1 MKISKKAWLSTLTAG
16 ALVAGLATSSMA
28 AKNYEA
34 TFYVAA
40 MGGHF
45 AKAVCT
51 IDPAAETPITCNE
64 LTKIDI
70 GDSASHPVHDA
81 RIDYKDRDTMY
92 WSTYK
97 LDPATGKTHVGKTNL
112 KTGEVIL
119 DVDVPT
125 PANVQVTKKMYCAS
139 GQTKDYFMPITMA
152 NPAYIDVFAK
162 KDLTRKHTVFL
173 EGTEADPKVPYKYF
187 HGTTSPDMSKMLITI
202 NESDS
207 SSLADYGHGV
217 GKLHLKMLDAKALE
231 KGQVKLLASGVADG
245 NKNKTISFRQYW
257 SNDSSM
263 IANATGDIMFLID
276 ANTLETIDAE
286 TMPVLEETHDAMF
299 TPDDKYIVVT
309 SRTKAIFDEACQD
322 RTKPGP
328 DEYLMDGQLKL
339 YDVKAKTFVGK
350 PTSVCLACHDE
361 EIGTGPD
368 GVHAVLCG
376 LDAEYKK

>member
-1 MKISKKAWLSTLTAG
+1 MKISRKAWLSTITAG
-16 ALVAGLATSSMA
+16 ALAAGLATTGMA
-28 AKNYEA
+28 GQTYQS
-34 TFYVAA
+34 TFYVAG

-51 IDPAAETPITCNE
+51 IDPAAETPITCTE
-64 LTKIDI
+64 LTKVDI
-70 GDSASHPVHDA
+70 GTGESHPVHDA
-81 RIDYKDRDTMY
+81 RIDAKDRDTMF

-97 LDPATGKTHVGKTNL
+97 LDPATGKTHVGKTDL
-112 KTGEVIL
+112 RTGKVIQ

-125 PANVQVTKKMYCAS
+125 PAQVKLTKAMYCAS
-139 GQTKDYFMPITMA
+139 GQTADYFMPITMT

-162 KDLTRKHTVFL
+162 KDLQLKQRIFL

-207 SSLADYGHGV
+207 GSLDSYGNGV
-217 GKLHLKMLDAKALE
+217 GKLHMKILDAKALE

-245 NKNKTISFRQYW
+245 NKKKTISFRQYW
-257 SNDSSM
+257 SHDSSM
-263 IANATGDIMFLID
+263 IANATGDIMFLVD
-276 ANTLETIDAE
+276 AKTLEVMDAE
-286 TMPVLEETHDAMF
+286 TMPVLEETHDAIF
-299 TPDDKYIVVT
+299 TPDDKYIIAT
-309 SRTKAIFDEACQD
+309 SRTKAIFAENCQD

-339 YDVKAKTFVGK
+339 YDVKAKKFIGK
-350 PTSVCLACHDE
+350 ATSVCLACHDQ
-361 EIGTGPD
+361 EIGPGEE
-368 GVHAVLCG
+368 GVHAILCG

>member
-1 MKISKKAWLSTLTAG
+1 MKISKKAWLSTLGAG
-16 ALVAGLATSSMA
+16 VLVAGMATTSMA
-28 AKNYEA
+28 GKTYDA

-70 GDSASHPVHDA
+70 GDRNSHPVHDA
-81 RIDYKDRDTMY
+81 RIDAKDRNTMY
-92 WSTYK
+92 WSTYN
-97 LDPATGKTHVGKTNL
+97 LDPATGMTHVGKTDL
-112 KTGEVIL
+112 RTGKVIQ

-125 PANVQVTKKMYCAS
+125 PPQVQVSKKMYCAS
-139 GQTKDYFMPITMA
+139 GQTEDYFMPITMS

-162 KDLTRKHTVFL
+162 KDLSIKHRVFL
-173 EGTEADPKVPYKYF
+173 EGSEADPKVPYKYF
-187 HGTTSPDMSKMLITI
+187 HGTTSPDMTKMLITM

-207 SSLADYGHGV
+207 ASLADYGHGV

-231 KGQVKLLASGVADG
+231 KGKVKLLASGIADG
-245 NKNKTISFRQYW
+245 NKNTTISFRQYW

-263 IANATGDIMFLID
+263 IANATGDIMFLLD
-276 ANTLETIDAE
+276 AKTLETIDAE

-309 SRTKAIFDEACQD
+309 SRTKAIFDESCAD

-328 DEYLMDGQLKL
+328 NEYLMDGQLKL
-339 YDVKAKTFVGK
+339 YDVKAKTFTGK
-350 PTSVCLACHDE
+350 PTSVCLACHDK
-361 EIGTGPD
+361 EIGAGPD
-368 GVHAVLCG
+368 GVHAILCG
-376 LDAEYKK
+376 IDAEYKK

>member
-1 MKISKKAWLSTLTAG
+1 MKISKKALLSTVTATALTAG
-16 ALVAGLATSSMA
+16 IATGAMAGKT
-28 AKNYEA
+28 YEA

-51 IDPAAETPITCNE
+51 IDPAKESPITCNE

-70 GDSASHPVHDA
+70 GDGESHPVHDA
-81 RIDYKDRDTMY
+81 RIDYKDRNTMY

-97 LDPATGKTHVGKTNL
+97 LDPATGKTHVGKTDL
-112 KTGEVIL
+112 RTGEVIM
-119 DVDVPT
+119 DVNVPT
-125 PANVQVTKKMYCAS
+125 PKQVKVTKKMYCAS
-139 GQTKDYFMPITMA
+139 GQTKDYFMPITMS
-152 NPAYIDVFAK
+152 NPAYIDVFTK
-162 KDLTRKHTVFL
+162 KDLKIKHRVFL
-173 EGTEADPKVPYKYF
+173 EGSEADPKVPYKYF

-207 SSLADYGHGV
+207 SSLASYGTGV

-231 KGQVKLLASGVADG
+231 KGKVKLLASGVADG
-245 NKNKTISFRQYW
+245 NKKKTISFRQYW

-286 TMPVLEETHDAMF
+286 TMPPLEETHDAMF
-299 TPDDKYIVVT
+299 TPDDKYVVVT
-309 SRTKAIFDEACQD
+309 SRTKAIFAEDCQD
-322 RTKPGP
+322 RTKPAP

-339 YDVKAKTFVGK
+339 YDVKAKKFVGK
-350 PTSVCLACHDE
+350 ATSVCLACHDE
-361 EIGTGPD
+361 EIGAGED

>member
-16 ALVAGLATSSMA
+16 ALVAGIATSSMA
-28 AKNYEA
+28 AKTYDT
-34 TFYVAA
+34 TFYIAG

-51 IDPAAETPITCNE
+51 IDPAAETPITCSE

-70 GDSASHPVHDA
+70 GDRDSHPVHDA
-81 RIDYKDRDTMY
+81 RIDSEDRNTMF

-97 LDPATGKTHVGKTNL
+97 LDPATGMTHVGKTDL
-112 KTGEVIL
+112 TTGEVLL
-119 DVDVPT
+119 DVDAPT
-125 PANVQVTKKMYCAS
+125 PEQVKVTKKMYCAS
-139 GQTKDYFMPITMA
+139 GQTKDYFMPITMS

-162 KDLTRKHTVFL
+162 KDLTRKHSVFL

-207 SSLADYGHGV
+207 SSLTNYGTGI
-217 GKLHLKMLDAKALE
+217 GKLHLKMLDAQALE
-231 KGQVKLLASGVADG
+231 KGEVKLLASGVADG
-245 NKNKTISFRQYW
+245 NKKSTISFRQYW
-257 SNDSSM
+257 SNDSSK
-263 IANATGDIMFLID
+263 IANATGDIMFLLD

-309 SRTKAIFDEACQD
+309 SRTKAIYAEDCQD

-328 DEYLMDGQLKL
+328 NEYLMDGQLKL
-339 YDVKAKTFVGK
+339 YDVKAQTFVGK

-361 EIGTGPD
+361 EIGAGED
-368 GVHAVLCG
+368 GVHAILCG
-376 LDAEYKK
+376 IDAEYSK

>member
-1 MKISKKAWLSTLTAG
+1 MKISKKVWLSTLTAG
-16 ALVAGLATSSMA
+16 ALVAGIATNGMA
-28 AKNYEA
+28 GKTYEA

-51 IDPAAETPITCNE
+51 IDPAKETPITCNE

-70 GDSASHPVHDA
+70 GDGSSHPVHDA
-81 RIDYKDRDTMY
+81 RIDYKDRNTMY

-97 LDPATGKTHVGKTNL
+97 LDPATGKTHVGKTDL
-112 KTGEVIL
+112 RTGEVIQ
-119 DVDVPT
+119 DVDVET
-125 PANVQVTKKMYCAS
+125 PKQVQVTKKMYCAS
-139 GQTKDYFMPITMA
+139 GQTQDYFMPITMS

-162 KDLTRKHTVFL
+162 KDLQIKHRVFL

-187 HGTTSPDMSKMLITI
+187 HGTTSPDMTKMLIAI

-207 SSLADYGHGV
+207 SSLADYGTGV

-231 KGQVKLLASGVADG
+231 KGQVKLLASGIADG
-245 NKNKTISFRQYW
+245 NKKKTISFRQYW

-286 TMPVLEETHDAMF
+286 TMPALEETHDAMF

-350 PTSVCLACHDE
+350 ATSVCLACHDE
-361 EIGTGPD
+361 EIGAGED

>member
-1 MKISKKAWLSTLTAG
+1 MAG
-16 ALVAGLATSSMA
+16 QTYQS
-28 AKNYEA
+28 
-34 TFYVAA
+34 TFYVAG

-51 IDPAAETPITCNE
+51 IDPAAETPITCTE
-64 LTKIDI
+64 LTKVDI
-70 GDSASHPVHDA
+70 GTGESHPVHDA
-81 RIDYKDRDTMY
+81 RIDAKDRDTMF

-97 LDPATGKTHVGKTNL
+97 LDPATGKTHVGKTDL
-112 KTGEVIL
+112 RTGKVIQ

-125 PANVQVTKKMYCAS
+125 PAQVKLTKAMYCAS
-139 GQTKDYFMPITMA
+139 GQTADYFMPITMT

-162 KDLTRKHTVFL
+162 KDLQLKQRIFL

-207 SSLADYGHGV
+207 GSLDSYGNGV
-217 GKLHLKMLDAKALE
+217 GKLHMKILDAKALE

-245 NKNKTISFRQYW
+245 NKKKTISFRQYW
-257 SNDSSM
+257 SHDSSM
-263 IANATGDIMFLID
+263 IANATGDIMFLVD
-276 ANTLETIDAE
+276 AKTLEVMDAE
-286 TMPVLEETHDAMF
+286 TMPVLEETHDAIF
-299 TPDDKYIVVT
+299 TPDDKYIIAT
-309 SRTKAIFDEACQD
+309 SRTKAIFAENCQD

-339 YDVKAKTFVGK
+339 YDVKAKKFIGK
-350 PTSVCLACHDE
+350 ATSVCLACHDQ
-361 EIGTGPD
+361 EIGPGEE
-368 GVHAVLCG
+368 GVHAILCG

>member
-16 ALVAGLATSSMA
+16 ALTAGVAATSMA
-28 AKNYEA
+28 GQTYDA

-51 IDPAAETPITCNE
+51 IDPAAETPIQCNE

-70 GDSASHPVHDA
+70 GDGASHPVHDA
-81 RIDYKDRDTMY
+81 RIDYKDRNTMY

-97 LDPATGKTHVGKTNL
+97 LDPATGMTHVGKTDL
-112 KTGEVIL
+112 RTGEVIQ
-119 DVDVPT
+119 DVNVPT
-125 PANVQVTKKMYCAS
+125 PKQVQVTKKMYCAS

-152 NPAYIDVFAK
+152 NPAYIDVFSK
-162 KDLTRKHTVFL
+162 KDLERKHTVFL

-207 SSLADYGHGV
+207 TSLANYGTGV
-217 GKLHLKMLDAKALE
+217 GKMHLKMLDAKALE

-245 NKNKTISFRQYW
+245 NKKKTISFRQYW

-286 TMPVLEETHDAMF
+286 TMPPLEETHDAMF
-299 TPDDKYIVVT
+299 TPDDKYVVVT
-309 SRTKAIFDEACQD
+309 SRTKSIFAEDCQD
-322 RTKPGP
+322 RTKPAP

-339 YDVKAKTFVGK
+339 YDVKAKKFVGK
-350 PTSVCLACHDE
+350 ATSVCLACHDE
-361 EIGTGPD
+361 EIGAGED